1 MKKAIA
7 FKVTF
12 LFVFIILLGGRLLL
26 SGTGYL
32 DDPDEYVYHFL
43 LYFYDGISSFDP
55 YYWCKANFHNNFF
68 PMEVFIRLLQSKV
81 AAYYAAY
88 LELPPDHV
96 RVMIVP
102 GLFNILVS
110 LGNIFLVYKILIKL
124 HFDQKLA
131 LLGIL
136 VYGTFLSTNIYTRH
150 ILPYENSYFFV
161 LLCIYFIIQ
170 ERFTFKLLFLAGF
183 FFACAYATYF
193 GFFLTYFVGIGYIV
207 FSQPL
212 KNWKNT
218 LKQVTYF
225 TLPVVIY
232 VLTFDLISR
241 IYFDQSYILYTLN
254 FTSTIY
260 QGSYSEGLVYAFLY
274 MFKVEKIWG
283 LVFLLSALVG
293 IYLIIRNEGK
303 SALKKLMLIYLLIY
317 LLFGLNAVLLEG
329 MVVYGRVFRMYYLPL
344 LLGFLYLLKQLD
356 EKKRMYLYFLIPI
369 AALVNYGFIIQ
380 DLNSLAYPRCEIQ
393 KHGFISNS
401 KTNVHI
407 DYMESLTCGLTYK
420 ANEQF
425 TGVEESGLK
434 PGSYVFQNAC
444 FFQHDGDLSQVY
456 KPLPPTDGEIMFQKK
471 HFMSHPAYTF
481 EYCSKEGRKQLL
493 SDSLFITLIKTD

>member
-1 MKKAIA
+1 MKKQLA
-7 FKVTF
+7 FILVF
-12 LFVFIILLGGRLLL
+12 LILLGGRLLL

-43 LYFYDGISSFDP
+43 LCYYEGISNFDP
-55 YYWCKANFHNNFF
+55 FFWCKANFHNNFF
-68 PMEVFIRLLQSKV
+68 PLEVLIRLLQSKL
-81 AAYYAAY
+81 ALYYAAY

-124 HFDQKLA
+124 GFDKNLA

-161 LLCIYFIIQ
+161 LLCIYFLIQ
-170 ERFTFKLLFLAGF
+170 EHFTFKQLFLSGF
-183 FFACAYATYF
+183 FFACAYAAYF

-212 KNWKNT
+212 KNWTNT
-218 LKQVTYF
+218 LKQITYF
-225 TLPVVIY
+225 TIPVVIY

-283 LVFLLSALVG
+283 LVFLLSALAG
-293 IYLIIRNEGK
+293 IYIIIRNEGQ
-303 SALKKLMLIYLLIY
+303 SALKKLILIYLLIY
-317 LLFGLNAVLLEG
+317 LLFGLNAVILEG

-356 EKKRMYLYFLIPI
+356 EKKRIYAYFLIPI
-369 AALVNYGFIIQ
+369 AAIANYGFIIQ

-393 KHGFISNS
+393 KNGMISDSQKN
-401 KTNVHI
+401 I
-407 DYMESLTCGLTYK
+407 DISYLGSLKCALTYK
-420 ANEQF
+420 AGEQF
-425 TGVEESGLK
+425 TGINESSLK
-434 PGSYVFQNAC
+434 PGTYVFQNAC
-444 FFQHDGDLSQVY
+444 FFHNDGDLSQVY
-456 KPLPPTDGEIMFQKK
+456 KPLPPTDGEIIFQKK

-493 SDSLFITLIKTD
+493 QTPLYMILIKKE